1 MSRSPVEW
9 PQCRHQALSYLH
21 REPSEL
27 CWKIFKKSA
36 QDIVLHVALVSSS
49 WVVTVR
55 LYSVR
60 KVKGTIKVD
69 LPTFPVTTPTLSIM
83 KISRPI
89 IHYHLHISVD
99 LHLFDKL
106 YWLVYFMA
114 ASFHDTSLVF
124 SVSILAQTCWFFYI
138 CYDLL
143 GFRCY
148 QWILFR
154 LLFCFAGW
162 FFSACCMSSVR
173 RIGSVLELTFVNPL
187 TPRETE
193 CFLSLSSQVRL
204 VY

>member
-1 MSRSPVEW
+1 MSRSPVER
-9 PQCRHQALSYLH
+9 PQCRHKAWSYLQGW
-21 REPSEL
+21 PSEL

-60 KVKGTIKVD
+60 KVKGIIKVD
-69 LPTFPVTTPTLSIM
+69 LPTLPVTTPTLSIM
-83 KISRPI
+83 KMSRPI
-89 IHYHLHISVD
+89 NHYHLQISVD

-106 YWLVYFMA
+106 YRLVYFMA

-143 GFRCY
+143 GFLCY
-148 QWILFR
+148 QYHFVY
-154 LLFCFAGW
+154 
-162 FFSACCMSSVR
+162 FSAVWAVFGESAVSSNWRLWTHWLQERQSLFWV
-173 RIGSVLELTFVNPL
+173 
-187 TPRETE
+187 
-193 CFLSLSSQVRL
+193 FLVKSD
-204 VY
+204 

>member
-9 PQCRHQALSYLH
+9 PQCGHKALSYLH
-21 REPSEL
+21 GERSEL

-55 LYSVR
+55 LHSVR
-60 KVKGTIKVD
+60 KVNGTIKVD
-69 LPTFPVTTPTLSIM
+69 LPTLPVITPTLSIM
-83 KISRPI
+83 KMSRPI
-89 IHYHLHISVD
+89 NHYHLQISVG
-99 LHLFDKL
+99 LHFFDKL

-143 GFRCY
+143 GFHC
-148 QWILFR
+148 
-154 LLFCFAGW
+154 
-162 FFSACCMSSVR
+162 
-173 RIGSVLELTFVNPL
+173 
-187 TPRETE
+187 
-193 CFLSLSSQVRL
+193 
-204 VY
+204 